1 MERDEER
8 STERMRGPKTTW
20 RETLE
25 HGSSYQSKATHVG
38 TVSPALDLDKEQKR
52 KRCLS

>member
-8 STERMRGPKTTW
+8 STERVRGTKATR

-25 HGSSYQSKATHVG
+25 HGSSYQGKSTHVG
-38 TVSPALDLDKEQKR
+38 TVSPALDLGKIMQK
-52 KRCLS
+52 S